1 MTQDPAISPRPA
13 VPPSVDVAGL
23 AAELRAL
30 RKELLADRSTEPLE
44 HLKKIER
51 WGRICTAL
59 GYATAWM
66 GPNLISAA
74 LISQGKFTRWTMIAH
89 HVMHRGY
96 DRVPGVPERY
106 TSKAFARGSR
116 RFVDWF
122 DWMIPEAW
130 HEEHNVLHH
139 YRLGELADPDNV
151 ERNLQWLRDMKLP
164 FAAKKAIVAGV
175 VAGWKW
181 VYYAPNT
188 LVELHKVRA
197 KKDPKWAMPTEALLE
212 WNKWNPLHPRGR
224 ELWTRSFLPYAAWN
238 FGAVPALYAPLGP
251 FAVASVLANQALAEV
266 ITNFHTFAVIGP
278 NHTGEDMWRWAE
290 PAKTSD
296 EFYLRQ
302 ILGST
307 NYACG
312 DDLTD
317 FLHGF
322 LNYQIEHHVFPD
334 LSMLEYQRIQPR
346 VRDLCAKYG
355 VPYVQESVWTRVR
368 KTVDV
373 MIGKTSMLRA

>member
-1 MTQDPAISPRPA
+1 M
-13 VPPSVDVAGL
+13 PPSSPTPPRSGAARPVDVAGL

-30 RKELLADRSTEPLE
+30 RKELLAERSTEPLA
-44 HLKKIER
+44 HLAKIER
-51 WGRICTAL
+51 WGCACTVL

-66 GPNLISAA
+66 GPNILSAA
-74 LISQGKFTRWTMIAH
+74 LISQGKFTRWTMVAH

-106 TSKAFARGSR
+106 TSRAFARGAR

-122 DWMIPEAW
+122 DWMLPEAW

-151 ERNLQWLRDMKLP
+151 ERNLEWLRAMKLP
-164 FAAKKAIVAGV
+164 FSAKKLIVAV
-175 VAGWKW
+175 VAAGWKW

-188 LVELHKVRA
+188 LAELHKVRA
-197 KKDPKWAMPTEALLE
+197 KKDRTWDMPTETLLE

-224 ELWTRSFLPYAAWN
+224 ELWSRCFLPYAAWN
-238 FGAVPALYAPLGP
+238 FAAIPALYAPLGP
-251 FAVASVLANQALAEV
+251 LAVASVLANQLLAEV
-266 ITNFHTFAVIGP
+266 ITNVHTFCVIAP
-278 NHTGEDMWRWAE
+278 NHTGLDMTRWDA
-290 PAKTSD
+290 PAKTSE

-302 ILGST
+302 IVGST

-346 VRDLCAKYG
+346 VRALCERYG
-355 VPYVQESVWTRVR
+355 VPYVQESVFSRVR

-373 MIGKTSMLRA
+373 MIGKTSMLRG